1 MASERP
7 AFQPNRARASLSALA
22 GSSTSNSLFPNK
34 ENPSTLNPST
44 STSASTTA
52 NRKKRAQSL
61 GGDALEGLKK
71 RTKLETLRAE
81 ATMNFE
87 LSPNKAE
94 RRRAAPR
101 RSILKQVGVVFDN
114 NTFDFSTAGR
124 RHSIDPTSNTTDLS
138 ALSAFQKKQNRRRS
152 SIKPV
157 VENPVE
163 QYDDSDEEDDDDP
176 NGSLD
181 MEITKMDITVAY
193 DREGKRVHR
202 ASHSRRVSFAPN
214 ANVRHFT
221 PDRPTAEAQTAA
233 NAKAIAEQAA
243 LELAE
248 RTGDTSFLSNT
259 SAVSA
264 SDLSESEEEEE
275 DDDGIESEPSME
287 IAGDE
292 VTLAFKGHFAGTQL
306 PISALQPE
314 QDQEEEAEQE
324 HPSSE
329 IGTAVDENGT
339 QAMDEVTND
348 FTSQNILQQSQP
360 QPEQEEEQEQPKVQL
375 NRPRFS
381 TIVRQEDDEDEEIMR
396 SLGFA
401 KGGKPRKSRV
411 GLAPLGEEDEEEMD
425 EEAEEDGSDMEVG
438 EDGTQAMEMET
449 AVIGGSTTQQPD
461 EESED
466 EEAESAEVSM
476 QLIGGTGSNDNTI
489 DMVEATA
496 SYGSILSA
504 PLPRPS
510 LAPRQPTSPL
520 RIRSASPPK
529 SPAAHIISTTQGS
542 PVNRA
547 QSVPPL
553 GGSALLAT
561 PSRSPFRRSS
571 GYGTPS
577 SSRRPSPLPS
587 PRRVALPSPAP
598 ATSSTAPVPPKSP
611 ARRSASPVKGPFLP
625 PSSLAGKSP
634 HSKTQTQA
642 QTRTPSPGPR
652 AARTSVSPVKSAA
665 RTMTNRPRPSLAAGR
680 SPGGSL
686 SLKGLMAQQNK
697 QQQQSMVQPQ
707 PLPGAGAG
715 SGANEAELNHTGSEF
730 ESSFDATPEGPRPP
744 ASIEEFFSATGTE
757 FVNDFI
763 GKSGGF
769 DLNSSRV
776 RRKSLAASAFGDESK
791 DRVPPTFADKVVA
804 GACHLLMHELYRN
817 DQRLL
822 LENFQQAQELYNEV
836 DGFVRSGEIP
846 EVFRDWANASDEE
859 KVVLKNQYAQ
869 VKLYYLVTTQ
879 VEWKATRNEN
889 MQQIVNAMEQ
899 RLDELRHDRAEL
911 EQYEIG
917 ELIPSLEERHAAL
930 QAELLAERR
939 LDEELSSYTPD
950 QKEELS
956 QLHAD
961 IEEQEEQIN
970 GNRSKGIPGA
980 RPQFE
985 RVEQQLQKDRTV
997 LENEK
1002 EKESASKERILELE
1016 AALKDK
1022 RTKSDLSRMKAEFQ
1036 TLQQLHG
1043 WSLIKFTSGMIQL
1056 RHFDEIE
1063 VAFQLDTNSLKVI
1076 DSDFGLVETKRW
1088 STTLALDI
1096 TSYLV
1101 GRIAERVGEE
1111 IQSGNQDPR
1120 ALLHLISSQALILRQ
1135 VRHEVILSSL
1145 SYPIHFSPTTQTLE
1159 TEIYSPKSRKAFGVS
1174 LALSEIELDIV
1185 GGGDRS
1191 RWAEHLSVEIQ
1202 VKFGGNIG
1210 SAGLAINE
1218 RLNDC
1223 EGLLAALKAG
1233 EEASA
1238 ITV

>member
-22 GSSTSNSLFPNK
+22 SSSTSSSLFPNK
-34 ENPSTLNPST
+34 ENPSTSNPAT
-44 STSASTTA
+44 STSGPTTA

-94 RRRAAPR
+94 RRKAAPR
-101 RSILKQVGVVFDN
+101 RSILKQVGVVFEN

-138 ALSAFQKKQNRRRS
+138 AISAFQKKQNRRRS

-163 QYDDSDEEDDDDP
+163 QYDDSDEDEEDDDDP

-193 DREGKRVHR
+193 DREGRRVHR

-259 SAVSA
+259 SGVSA
-264 SDLSESEEEEE
+264 SDLSDSEEEE
-275 DDDGIESEPSME
+275 DDDAIESEPSME

-306 PISALQPE
+306 PVSALQPE
-314 QDQEEEAEQE
+314 QDQEDEEEQE
-324 HPSSE
+324 PPSSE
-329 IGTAVDENGT
+329 IGSAADENGT

-348 FTSQNILQQSQP
+348 FTSQNLLQQSQS
-360 QPEQEEEQEQPKVQL
+360 QEQQQPKVQP

-381 TIVRQEDDEDEEIMR
+381 TIVREEDDEDEEIMR

-411 GLAPLGEEDEEEMD
+411 GLAPLGEQEEEEEMD
-425 EEAEEDGSDMEVG
+425 EEDEEGSDMEVG

-461 EESED
+461 ESED

-476 QLIGGTGSNDNTI
+476 QLIGGAGSNDNTM

-510 LAPRQPTSPL
+510 LAPRQPSSPL

-529 SPAAHIISTTQGS
+529 SPAAHIASTTQGS

-553 GGSALLAT
+553 GDSALLAT

-577 SSRRPSPLPS
+577 SSRRLSPLPS

-598 ATSSTAPVPPKSP
+598 ATTSTAPAPPKSP

-634 HSKTQTQA
+634 HSKTQTQ
-642 QTRTPSPGPR
+642 TRTPSPGPR
-652 AARTSVSPVKSAA
+652 ARASVSPLKSAA

-697 QQQQSMVQPQ
+697 QQQQSIVQPQ
-707 PLPGAGAG
+707 PLAGAGAH
-715 SGANEAELNHTGSEF
+715 EAELNHTGSEF

-859 KVVLKNQYAQ
+859 KVILKNQYAQ

-911 EQYEIG
+911 EEYQIG

-1022 RTKSDLSRMKAEFQ
+1022 RTKSDLSRMKAEFE

-1043 WSLIKFTSGMIQL
+1043 WSLVKFTSDMIQL
-1056 RHFDEIE
+1056 RHFDEVE
-1063 VAFQLDTNSLKVI
+1063 VAFQLDSNSLRVI

-1088 STTLALDI
+1088 STPLALDL

-1120 ALLHLISSQALILRQ
+1120 GLLHLISSQALILRQ
-1135 VRHEVILSSL
+1135 VRHEVLLSSL

-1159 TEIYSPKSRKAFGVS
+1159 TEIYSSKSRKSFGVS
-1174 LALSEIELDIV
+1174 LALSEIELDIIA
-1185 GGGDRS
+1185 GGDRS

-1238 ITV
+1238 ISV